1 MDSIGYVG
9 LLQPI
14 GLVPTSGNGTYDLA
28 WGVLRLEAVKRL
40 GWETVP
46 AMIIDGQLVRLRM
59 AENRRR
65 FELHG
70 FEVDDLQD
78 ALDLIDAGDEDP
90 GLVEIQDGSAVRPW
104 SRPEAGEPVVSMG

>member
-1 MDSIGYVG
+1 MHSIGYVG

-14 GLVPTSGNGTYDLA
+14 GLVPTSDNGTYDLA

-104 SRPEAGEPVVSMG
+104 SRPETGEPVVSMG